1 MILLVVDTQKLNMTN
16 KLYNFDSLVSNI
28 EQLITTALKNK
39 IEIVYIRHDDGPD
52 TELTEGFDIYGEFQ
66 PTTHERIFDKTV
78 NSAFKGTG
86 LLEYLKEKGTKKIV
100 VAGLQTDFCI
110 DATVKCGFEHGFQM
124 IVSARA
130 HSTEDNHF
138 MSGENSYK
146 YYNEWMWPECYA
158 TCISM
163 EETIK
168 EMEHS

>member
-86 LLEYLKEKGTKKIV
+86 LLEYLKEKVRRK
-100 VAGLQTDFCI
+100 L
-110 DATVKCGFEHGFQM
+110 
-124 IVSARA
+124 
-130 HSTEDNHF
+130 
-138 MSGENSYK
+138 
-146 YYNEWMWPECYA
+146 
-158 TCISM
+158 
-163 EETIK
+163 
-168 EMEHS
+168 